1 MAEEQG
7 EQAKQLVAEGRARE
21 EGGMSEADDAMW
33 RQLRCHMEALRA
45 WGVQFVPRQP
55 PWVGSVPTSEAGRAI
70 ARLATE
76 GGPAESSPAASG
88 VEGAERG
95 SDLAASASAGVG
107 SGSAGGAVSSEAAV
121 VPVGSLFAD
130 AAGEVSEVPASP
142 EGRRKALV
150 ELALEVERCRRCE
163 ELYATRTQTV
173 FGTGPLDAEICFVGE
188 APGADED
195 RQGEPFVGRA
205 GQLLTRIIEAM
216 GFKREEVYICNI
228 LKCRPPGNRT
238 PTVEESRHCFPYF
251 QRQFRLVRPKYLVAL
266 GNTAVRALL
275 QTTAGVTKLRGRVY
289 EFQGVPLICTYHPA
303 ALLRDPSGKMKR
315 ETWED
320 MKMLLRLMGRPVP
333 NPRQDN
339 NR

>member
-1 MAEEQG
+1 MG
-7 EQAKQLVAEGRARE
+7 
-21 EGGMSEADDAMW
+21 EADDTVW
-33 RQLRCHMEALRA
+33 RQLRCHVEALRA
-45 WGVQFVPRQP
+45 SGVLLVPRQP
-55 PWVGSVPTSEAGRAI
+55 RWVGSPGAGEAGSDI
-70 ARLATE
+70 ARCASE
-76 GGPAESSPAASG
+76 GREAGSDSVASG
-88 VEGAERG
+88 VEGDTRG
-95 SDLAASASAGVG
+95 SDTAAFASAGVG
-107 SGSAGGAVSSEAAV
+107 SGSAGGAVSSAAAGV
-121 VPVGSLFAD
+121 AVGNLFKD
-130 AAGEVSEVPASP
+130 AAELPEVPASRDM
-142 EGRRKALV
+142 RRKALI

-173 FGTGPLDAEICFVGE
+173 FGSGPLDAEICFVGE

-216 GFKREEVYICNI
+216 GLKREEVYICNI

-238 PTVEESRHCFPYF
+238 PTVEESRQCFPYF
-251 QRQFRLVRPKYLVAL
+251 ERQFHLVRPKYLVAL

-303 ALLRDPSGKMKR
+303 ALLRDPSGTMKR

-333 NPRQDN
+333 NPRQEN